1 MSTKKIEKKKYTPN
15 QVIWYHTILW
25 MLPAIVCFF
34 IGAVSLHNYAALVEH
49 PLLDSCDVEFENL
62 SHEECVTRNALMD
75 AQMESRYIDQ
85 TMISLGFGVLF
96 TFIAVTYNHHN
107 RFMR

>member
-34 IGAVSLHNYAALVEH
+34 IGAVSLHDYAALAEH
-49 PLLDSCDVEFENL
+49 PLLDGKKVI
-62 SHEECVTRNALMD
+62 VTTCGKEICMWLWSSIYVYRGYL
-75 AQMESRYIDQ
+75 
-85 TMISLGFGVLF
+85 
-96 TFIAVTYNHHN
+96 
-107 RFMR
+107 